1 MKENNSSSMKKEP
14 KSIATRISHKIQKT
28 LGVSNTDIVFEPRDN
43 LIKPSSDNRLIRSTK
58 MIDLFAAE
66 ETPYVHKDEG
76 EADSKKSDS
85 EDEKSEEKEAKT
97 CDTEDDDKP
106 CKKEEEEKEEK
117 TCDKKE
123 YDKVKDDS
131 KEEDE
136 KSCGKVED
144 DRKVEDDNCQEICFR
159 EVQIVKIT
167 GCVGP
172 TGPPGPLLP
181 FSNTFICLNRE
192 TEQLLS
198 KEDPIIWTSNT
209 IKLGDI
215 NNVVNASG
223 IYIWR
228 PGYYMVYYN
237 LCHKQPCQFSLFK
250 NGTVINGSTTGSLQN
265 SSFII
270 VRIDSADFISPSPTG
285 LAAKLEVVNHTSTV
299 QNNQQVAVTGGAT
312 ISVILLFETS
322 T

>member
-28 LGVSNTDIVFEPRDN
+28 LGVSNPDIVFEPRDN
-43 LIKPSSDNRLIRSTK
+43 LIKPPSDNRLIRSTK

-76 EADSKKSDS
+76 EES
-85 EDEKSEEKEAKT
+85 EDEKTCDKVEDDRKVEDEKEK
-97 CDTEDDDKP
+97 
-106 CKKEEEEKEEK
+106 EEKEEK
-117 TCDKKE
+117 SCDKKE
-123 YDKVKDDS
+123 YDK
-131 KEEDE
+131 
-136 KSCGKVED
+136 
-144 DRKVEDDNCQEICFR
+144 EDDNCQEICFR

-209 IKLGDI
+209 VKVGDI

-285 LAAKLEVVNHTSTV
+285 LAVKLEVVNHTSTV
-299 QNNQQVAVTGGAT
+299 QNNQQVAITGGAT

>member
-1 MKENNSSSMKKEP
+1 MKETNSSSMKKEP

-66 ETPYVHKDEG
+66 EVPYVQKDEG
-76 EADSKKSDS
+76 EES
-85 EDEKSEEKEAKT
+85 EDA
-97 CDTEDDDKP
+97 
-106 CKKEEEEKEEK
+106 KEEEEKEEEDK
-117 TCDKKE
+117 EDDDREEDAKSCDKKE
-123 YDKVKDDS
+123 YD

-136 KSCGKVED
+136 KSCG
-144 DRKVEDDNCQEICFR
+144 KVEDDNCQEICFR

-192 TEQLLS
+192 TEQVLS
-198 KEDPIIWTSNT
+198 REDPIIWTSNT
-209 IKLGDI
+209 IKVGDI

-270 VRIDSADFISPSPTG
+270 VRIDSADFISPSPAG

-299 QNNQQVAVTGGAT
+299 QNNQQVVITGGAT
-312 ISVILLFETS
+312 ISVILLFESS

>member
-1 MKENNSSSMKKEP
+1 MKETNSSSMKKEP

-66 ETPYVHKDEG
+66 EVPYVHKDEG
-76 EADSKKSDS
+76 EES
-85 EDEKSEEKEAKT
+85 EDA
-97 CDTEDDDKP
+97 
-106 CKKEEEEKEEK
+106 KEEEEKEEEDK
-117 TCDKKE
+117 EDDDREEDAKSCDKKE
-123 YDKVKDDS
+123 YD

-136 KSCGKVED
+136 KSCG
-144 DRKVEDDNCQEICFR
+144 KVEDDNCQEICFR

-192 TEQLLS
+192 TEQVLS

-209 IKLGDI
+209 IKVGDI

-299 QNNQQVAVTGGAT
+299 QNNQQVAIMGCAT
-312 ISVILLFETS
+312 ISVILLFESS

>member
-14 KSIATRISHKIQKT
+14 KSIVTRISHKIQKT
-28 LGVSNTDIVFEPRDN
+28 LGVSNTDIVLEDTPLCNDKSENR
-43 LIKPSSDNRLIRSTK
+43 LKPLSENRLIRSTK

-66 ETPYVHKDEG
+66 EVPYVHK
-76 EADSKKSDS
+76 
-85 EDEKSEEKEAKT
+85 
-97 CDTEDDDKP
+97 
-106 CKKEEEEKEEK
+106 EEEKE
-117 TCDKKE
+117 
-123 YDKVKDDS
+123 DDS

-136 KSCGKVED
+136 KSCEKVED
-144 DRKVEDDNCQEICFR
+144 DSKEDEDGSKEDDCAEICFR

-172 TGPPGPLLP
+172 TGPPGPILP

-192 TEQLLS
+192 TDQLLL

-209 IKLGDI
+209 IKVGDI

-237 LCHKQPCQFSLFK
+237 LCHKQPCKFSLFK
-250 NGTVINGSTTGSLQN
+250 NGALVDGSTINSSIN
-265 SSFII
+265 SSFVI
-270 VRIDSADFISPSPTG
+270 VRIDSADFTSLSPNG

-299 QNNQQVAVTGGAT
+299 QNNPLVTLTGGAT

-322 T
+322 S

>member
-1 MKENNSSSMKKEP
+1 V
-14 KSIATRISHKIQKT
+14 TRISHKIQKT
-28 LGVSNTDIVFEPRDN
+28 LGVSNTDIIFEPRDN
-43 LIKPSSDNRLIRSTK
+43 LIKPPSDNRLIRSTK

-66 ETPYVHKDEG
+66 ETPYVHKAEG
-76 EADSKKSDS
+76 EADSKKSES
-85 EDEKSEEKEAKT
+85 EDEKEDEKT
-97 CDTEDDDKP
+97 CDKVKDDITE
-106 CKKEEEEKEEK
+106 EHAK

-123 YDKVKDDS
+123 Y
-131 KEEDE
+131 EQ
-136 KSCGKVED
+136 ED

-172 TGPPGPLLP
+172 TGPPGPLLS

-192 TEQLLS
+192 TEQVLS

-209 IKLGDI
+209 IKVGDI

-299 QNNQQVAVTGGAT
+299 QNNQQVAITGGAT
-312 ISVILLFETS
+312 ISVVLLFETS

>member
-14 KSIATRISHKIQKT
+14 KSIVTRISHKIQKS
-28 LGVSNTDIVFEPRDN
+28 LGVSNTDIIFEPRDN
-43 LIKPSSDNRLIRSTK
+43 LIKPPCENRLIRSTK

-76 EADSKKSDS
+76 EADSKKSES
-85 EDEKSEEKEAKT
+85 EDET
-97 CDTEDDDKP
+97 
-106 CKKEEEEKEEK
+106 EEKEEK
-117 TCDKKE
+117 TCDK
-123 YDKVKDDS
+123 VKDDIT
-131 KEEDE
+131 EEDE
-136 KSCGKVED
+136 KTCDKKEYEQD
-144 DRKVEDDNCQEICFR
+144 DDCQEICFR

-167 GCVGP
+167 GCAGP

-192 TEQLLS
+192 TEQVLS
-198 KEDPIIWTSNT
+198 REDAVIWTFNT
-209 IKLGDI
+209 IKVGDI

-250 NGTVINGSTTGSLQN
+250 NWTFIHGSTTGSLQN

-270 VRIDSADFISPSPTG
+270 IRVDSADFISPSPTG

-299 QNNQQVAVTGGAT
+299 QNNQQVAITGGAT
-312 ISVILLFETS
+312 ISVILLFESS